1 MTGSQYLSA
10 EDSALLRRA
19 LVRYAGG
26 ACLEIGAGNGGN
38 LAGLS
43 KRFEL
48 VVGTDLDR
56 PSMLDWK
63 EGDASYVLA
72 DGATC
77 FRPSAFDVVA
87 FNPPYLAEDVKDRT
101 TQGGEKL
108 EVPKSFLR
116 EALRVVRKG
125 GKVVFLLNQEA
136 DIREF
141 EEICSRAGYGLA
153 PVMSKKLFY
162 EELSVYEASPLSI

>member
-1 MTGSQYLSA
+1 MSGSQYLSA
-10 EDSALLRRA
+10 EDSALLRKA
-19 LVRYAGG
+19 LGGYAGG

-38 LAGLS
+38 LAELS

-56 PSMLDWK
+56 PSMNDWK
-63 EGDASYVLA
+63 DHGGNYILA
-72 DGATC
+72 DAATC

-87 FNPPYLAEDVKDRT
+87 FNPPYLAEEVRDRR
-101 TQGGEKL
+101 TQGGERL

-136 DIREF
+136 NLHEF
-141 EEICSRAGYGLA
+141 EKICAGAGYGMARIL
-153 PVMSKKLFY
+153 SKKLFY
-162 EELSVYEASPLSI
+162 EELAVYEATALSI